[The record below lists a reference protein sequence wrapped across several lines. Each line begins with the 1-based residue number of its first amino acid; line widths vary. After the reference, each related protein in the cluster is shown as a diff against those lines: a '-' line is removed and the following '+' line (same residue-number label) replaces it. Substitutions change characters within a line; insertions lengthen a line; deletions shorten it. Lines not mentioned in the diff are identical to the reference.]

1 MSRARDMANLGD
13 QAGSG
18 LDASD
23 LTTGTLGNTVQD
35 NITRLGTVTTGTMNN
50 TIGSSATFPA
60 GMVTN
65 VFNYKTDYNEYSN
78 TGTTLKAMVPSN
90 SFSAI
95 SGKKYQIITTFNVWP
110 YKTSASDNNWITE
123 WHLYTGTTSRTQ
135 GTTTFTGDTDQG
147 KVRIGK
153 YHTVNATSGL
163 NGYQAVTLQGSLTAA
178 STTTYY
184 FHIVSKGLNATSI
197 TRIKSDENHPWRTTI
212 FEVQP

>member
-35 NITRLGTVTTGTMNN
+35 NITRLGTVTTGT
-50 TIGSSATFPA
+50 IGSGVTFPS
-60 GMVTN
+60 GIVTN
-65 VFNYKTDYNEYSN
+65 VLPFWTTGNEYSN
-78 TGTTLKAMVPSN
+78 TGTTLKAMVTSN

-95 SGKKYQIITTFNVWP
+95 SGKKYYIITSFNVWP
-110 YKTSASDNNWITE
+110 YKTSADANNWLTE
-123 WHLYTGTTSRTQ
+123 WHLYTGTTSRTE

-147 KVRIGK
+147 KKRIGG
-153 YHTVNATSGL
+153 YFSANTTAGL
-163 NGYQAVTLQGSLTAA
+163 NTYRSVTLQGSLTAA

-184 FHIVSKGLNATSI
+184 FHIVSKGLSSNSV
-197 TRIKSDENHPWRTTI
+197 TRIKADQNHPWRTTI

>member
-1 MSRARDMANLGD
+1 MANLGA

-18 LDASD
+18 FDASD

-50 TIGSSATFPA
+50 TIGSSATFPS
-60 GMVTN
+60 GVVTK
-65 VFNYKTDYNEYSN
+65 VLPFWTTSNEYSN
-78 TGTTLKAMVPSN
+78 TGTTLKAMVTSN

-95 SGKKYQIITTFNVWP
+95 SGKKYYIITSFNAWP
-110 YKTSASDNNWITE
+110 YKGSTEDDNYLTE

-147 KVRIGK
+147 KQRIGN
-153 YHTVNATSGL
+153 YFSGDTTNGL
-163 NGYQAVTLQGSLTAA
+163 NAYRSVTLQGSFTAS

-184 FHIVSKGLNATSI
+184 FHIVSKGLSANMV
-197 TRIKSDENHPWRTTI
+197 TRIKTDENHPWRTTI

>member
-1 MSRARDMANLGD
+1 MASVLQVATIKDQGGNNNAIEIANSSANVTINNL
-13 QAGSG
+13 AGG
-18 LDASD
+18 
-23 LTTGTLGNTVQD
+23 
-35 NITRLGTVTTGTMNN
+35 
-50 TIGSSATFPA
+50 TIGSNVTFPS

-65 VFNYKTDYNEYSN
+65 VLHFWTTGNEYSN
-78 TGTTLKAMVPSN
+78 QSTTLKAMVTSN

-95 SGKKYQIITTFNVWP
+95 SGKKYYLITSFNVWP
-110 YKTSASDNNWITE
+110 YKTSTSDNNWLTE
-123 WHLYTGTTSRTQ
+123 WHLYTGTTSRTE

-163 NGYQAVTLQGSLTAA
+163 NGYQSVTLQGSLTAA

-184 FHIVSKGLNATSI
+184 FHIVSKGLNTNTV
-197 TRIKSDENHPWRTTI
+197 TRIKADQNHPWRTTI